1 MLRPFFLTAAIKP
14 NPKAHRD
21 YELPHITIQMPVYKE
36 GLKGVIVPTM
46 ISVLAAVEYY
56 EQQGGTASVFINDD
70 GMQVIH
76 PELAE
81 ARRQYYRDNGIG
93 YTARLPNKKGT
104 TKNSRGWFKKSKSV
118 AESTE
123 AETEDKIDGP
133 QALANKLG
141 FERKGKFK
149 KASNMNWGLA
159 FSNKVEDE
167 MARLTLL
174 ECQQR
179 GCAADTLTVDDDNRL
194 YRLALDNMLAA
205 DENRTWAEG
214 NIRIGEVILL

>member
-1 MLRPFFLTAAIKP
+1 
-14 NPKAHRD
+14 
-21 YELPHITIQMPVYKE
+21 MPVYKE

-93 YTARLPNKKGT
+93 YTARLPKKKGI
-104 TKNSRGWFKKSKSV
+104 TKKSRGWFKKSKSV
-118 AESTE
+118 AENTMAENTE
-123 AETEDKIDGP
+123 AEKTDEIDGP

-179 GCAADTLTVDDDNRL
+179 DCTADTLTVDDDDRL

-205 DENRTWAEG
+205 DVNRTWAEG
-214 NIRIGEVILL
+214 NIRIGEFILL